1 MVQFLT
7 GWKLV
12 CGKLHKGRN
21 VTEPTRRR
29 AGGCGVGC
37 ATNGHCSLR
46 SGVHGG
52 CPMPSLCASPLHLSW
67 RMNHLPRLEKQ
78 QVKHKQMDSATLRK
92 VPECGRLRAQAA
104 GVGVSVL
111 SQLRLC
117 QALARAC
124 ASDKRVCCLN
134 LLRSRKGSILFS
146 FQRTGGG
153 AQLGQPSPPARSG
166 REMCRVAESPLETS
180 AGKSPLARVEVS
192 LCLQALL

>member
-1 MVQFLT
+1 M
-7 GWKLV
+7 
-12 CGKLHKGRN
+12 
-21 VTEPTRRR
+21 TEPMRRR
-29 AGGCGVGC
+29 AGGCSIGS
-37 ATNGHCSLR
+37 ATNGLCSLR
-46 SGVHGG
+46 SGVRGG
-52 CPMPSLCASPLHLSW
+52 CLMPSLCARPLRLSR
-67 RMNHLPRLEKQ
+67 RMNRSPRLEKQ

-92 VPECGRLRAQAA
+92 VSQCGRLRAQAA

-124 ASDKRVCCLN
+124 ASNARVCCLN
-134 LLRSRKGSILFS
+134 LLRSRKGLIFCS

-153 AQLGQPSPPARSG
+153 TQLGQPSPPARSG
-166 REMCRVAESPLETS
+166 RGTCRVAESPLETS